1 MKIPVRNIYYLLC
14 YAWNHVREGETV
26 DVGSEQFGG
35 LVDLFAKVLNEGVS
49 RLVSRGLDRDY
60 FAVHEDIRGL
70 KGKLDLATTVK
81 RNLLLNGKTH
91 CAFDELSYD
100 VPQNR
105 ILKATL
111 RRLTLVA
118 ALDPAERRRT
128 ERLYRKLD
136 AVSDVRLTASLFRT
150 VRIHRNNRF
159 YSFLLHLCRII
170 HENLLVNEEEGTAQF
185 YDFRENPQKMG
196 LIFQQFVKTFCERE
210 TDYRVSAPRID
221 WFGAEGSESD
231 LRHLPSMETDIVL
244 RSAERTVILDT
255 KFYRDPLAERFGVER
270 AKSDHLYQIFAYVTN
285 WAAGRAADEPE
296 PEGWLLYAA
305 VDGDFDYRFE
315 LVGRQIRVCSI
326 DLAQGWREIEGDLRG
341 LVSGQRHSASERVL
355 PGVQDGAAVGPGW
368 QHGRFE

>member
-14 YAWNHVREGETV
+14 YAWDHVREGETV

-60 FAVHEDIRGL
+60 LVVHEDVRGL
-70 KGKLDLATTVK
+70 KGKLDFATTIK

-91 CAFDELSYD
+91 CAFDELSHD

-111 RRLTLVA
+111 RGLALVA
-118 ALDPAERRRT
+118 ALDPALRRHT

-136 AVSDVRLTASLFRT
+136 AVSEVPLTPSLFRT

-170 HENLLVNEEEGTAQF
+170 HENLLVNQEEGTAEF
-185 YDFRENPQKMG
+185 NDFREDEHQMG
-196 LIFQQFVKTFCERE
+196 LLFQQFVRTFCERE
-210 TDYRVSAPRID
+210 TDYKVSAPKID
-221 WFGAEGSESD
+221 WFGAEASETD
-231 LRHLPSMETDIVL
+231 LRHLPRMQTDIVL
-244 RSAERTVILDT
+244 RSPERTIILDT
-255 KFYRDPLAERFGVER
+255 KFYKDPLDRRYGGER
-270 AKSDHLYQIFAYVTN
+270 AKAGHLYQIFAYVTN
-285 WAAGRAADEPE
+285 WTAGAEVGGPE

-305 VDGDFDYRFE
+305 VDGGFDYRFE
-315 LVGRQIRVCSI
+315 LMGRPVRVCSV
-326 DLAQGWREIEGDLRG
+326 DLGQEWRGIERG
-341 LVSGQRHSASERVL
+341 LKGLVGDGKGAGASPNVISA
-355 PGVQDGAAVGPGW
+355 
-368 QHGRFE
+368 